1 MGLITYNENLKTV
14 VWVNGEPV
22 KFIPPNSSGIVP
34 LSIALKSGD
43 NEVFVTTESSDGSEG
58 TVNVE
63 VKEGH
68 WREPEKIKIHF
79 KWDSKK
85 ANDKS
90 PAFSYKVAEGNGEDF
105 SSYDDIEP
113 KALENK
119 NEILKSIYEMLKS
132 GLEKRSLAEAGIDK
146 NKLNLMASSLFK
158 TDDFVDQ
165 VFNSETYKFSV
176 ISKIE
181 TLEVIKGKK
190 TLLFYNP
197 TGEKIFEAG
206 PEPNSD
212 GTVAFTFFV
221 ESIRVAK
228 KNGQW
233 HFIF

>member
-14 VWVNGEPV
+14 VWVNSEPV
-22 KFIPPNSSGIVP
+22 KIIPPNSSGIVP
-34 LSIALKSGD
+34 LSIALQTGD
-43 NEVFVTTESSDGSEG
+43 NEVFVTTESSDGSAG

-68 WREPEKIKIHF
+68 WREPDKIKIHF
-79 KWDSKK
+79 KWDSEK

-90 PAFSYKVAEGNGEDF
+90 PVFSYRVKKGNSENL
-105 SSYDDIEP
+105 SSFDDIDP
-113 KALENK
+113 KVLENK
-119 NEILKSIYEMLKS
+119 NEILKSIYERLKN
-132 GLEKRSLAEAGIDK
+132 GLEKKSLTEAGIDEE
-146 NKLNLMASSLFK
+146 KLNIMAKTLFK

-165 VFNSETYKFSV
+165 VFNNETYKFTALSIV
-176 ISKIE
+176 E
-181 TLEVIKGKK
+181 DLEVIKGKK

-221 ESIRVAK
+221 ESIRVAQ
-228 KNGQW
+228 KNGKW